1 MAKKKKR
8 LDKKAKDLEESK
20 GFAWVASFFLIVGF
34 VIALVVRR
42 NDKYVMYYAKQGLVL
57 FFGFIIGGVVDFI
70 PIVGNLFVVFVV
82 VLWVISWVN
91 ALSGEKRR
99 TWIVQDIAEKIK
111 I

>member
-1 MAKKKKR
+1 MPKKKKSVQ
-8 LDKKAKDLEESK
+8 KKTKDMDESR

-70 PIVGNLFVVFVV
+70 PVVGNLFMVFVV
-82 VLWVISWVN
+82 ILWVISWVN
-91 ALSGEKRR
+91 ALSGQKRK

-111 I
+111 L